1 MGHSSGP
8 GLDSIRKAVLTVAA
22 LNFAYF
28 LVELVMAVRLG
39 SVSLFADSV
48 DFFEDTAIN
57 MLVFFALT
65 WSLVARKRAGMV
77 LAAVILLPAIAALV
91 TAVMKMLNPVAPE
104 PGALTLTAVG
114 ALVVNVVCAVILLR
128 LRAAHGEHGE
138 AAQGQSLTRGAWLA
152 ARNDA
157 LANVLIIAAGLAT
170 FVVATGWI
178 DIVVGLII
186 AALNF
191 TAAKEVWETAQ
202 SEEDPLEMLD
212 DD

>member
-212 DD
+212 SD

>member
-1 MGHSSGP
+1 MNEKMAG
-8 GLDSIRKAVLTVAA
+8 IRKAVLVVAA

-28 LVELVMAVRLG
+28 LVEVVMAVRLG

-57 MLVFFALT
+57 MLVFFALA
-65 WSLVARKRAGMV
+65 WSLAARRRAGMV
-77 LAAVILLPAIAALV
+77 LAAVILLPAIAAV
-91 TAVMKMLNPVAPE
+91 ATAVAKIFNPQPPE

-114 ALVVNVVCAVILLR
+114 ALVVNVACAVILLK
-128 LRAAHGEHGE
+128 LRRAHGEGVP
-138 AAQGQSLTRGAWLA
+138 GQSLTRGAWLA

-170 FVVATGWI
+170 FAVATAWFDVI
-178 DIVVGLII
+178 VGLII
-186 AALNF
+186 ASINF
-191 TAAKEVWETAQ
+191 TAAKEVWEASV